1 MISTLVVILSV
12 MADFV
17 IIVALTK
24 LIITKSLNVKTFI
37 YGDTEQ
43 VASVAPDVSGRW
55 VVGGKS

>member
-1 MISTLVVILSV
+1 

-43 VASVAPDVSGRW
+43 VASVTPDVSGRW